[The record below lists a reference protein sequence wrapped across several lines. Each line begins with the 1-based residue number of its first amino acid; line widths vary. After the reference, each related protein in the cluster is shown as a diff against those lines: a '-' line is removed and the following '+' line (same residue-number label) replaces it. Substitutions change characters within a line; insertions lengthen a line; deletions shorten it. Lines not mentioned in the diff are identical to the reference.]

1 MASQQEDV
9 DEVNCGL
16 KVRKQESPI
25 AHHYDFGWLHLELAG
40 IGITV
45 FSGRGNTSNSR
56 PSSPVI
62 VFIGLVERIS
72 EPWEKKF
79 GFVERK

>member
-16 KVRKQESPI
+16 EVRKQQRPV
-25 AHHYDFGWLHLELAG
+25 AHHYNFGWRHLELAG
-40 IGITV
+40 IGTL
-45 FSGRGNTSNSR
+45 FSGIGNTSNSC

-62 VFIGLVERIS
+62 LFIGLVEIIQNT
-72 EPWEKKF
+72 E
-79 GFVERK
+79 